1 MKKPLD
7 LTVEEDETRLDVFVS
22 GRCGISRSYAQ
33 KLIDLGDVSVNGRSA
48 KPSRKVVTGD
58 RVSVTLPSPQPPD
71 LAPEDIPLT
80 VVYEDGDV
88 IVIDKPAGLVVHPTA
103 GQRTGTLVNAL
114 LARCPDLGGIDGML
128 RPGIVHRLDKD
139 TSGLMVVAKND
150 AAHASLSRQIKRRA
164 ITKAYI
170 VLVVGH
176 LSPESGAIE
185 APIGRSPSD
194 RKRMGVVSG
203 GKEARTQYQ
212 VIRYPNGHTLLEAI
226 LETGRTHQIRVHF
239 SAIGHPVLGDP
250 VYGKKSKF
258 LGRQFLHAHRLGFRL
273 PSSGEYVEFTS
284 SLPADL
290 QEALVA
296 LSYQRT
302 S

>member
-1 MKKPLD
+1 MQEPLK
-7 LTVEEDETRLDVFVS
+7 LTVEEDETRLDIFVA
-22 GRCGISRSYAQ
+22 GRCGVSRSYAQ
-33 KLIDLGDVSVNGRSA
+33 KLIELGDVTVNGCSA

-58 RVSVTLPSPQPPD
+58 RVSVTLPPPEPLD
-71 LAPEDIPLT
+71 LVPEDIPLK
-80 VVYEDGDV
+80 VVYEDSDV

-114 LARCPDLGGIDGML
+114 LARCPDLGGIDGTL

-139 TSGLMVVAKND
+139 TSGLMMVAKND
-150 AAHASLSRQIKRRA
+150 AAHASLSRQIKRRG

-170 VLVVGH
+170 VLVAGH

-185 APIGRSPSD
+185 APIGRSVKD

-203 GKEARTQYQ
+203 GKDARTQYQ
-212 VIRYPNGHTLLEAI
+212 VIKYLNGHTLLEAI

-239 SAIGHPVLGDP
+239 SAIGHPVFGDP
-250 VYGKKSKF
+250 VYGKKSKV

-284 SLPADL
+284 ILPADL
-290 QEALVA
+290 QGALVA
-296 LSYQRT
+296 LSHQHT

>member
-1 MKKPLD
+1 MQEPLE
-7 LTVEEDETRLDVFVS
+7 LTVEDAETRLDIFVA
-22 GRCGISRSYAQ
+22 GRCGVSRSYAQ
-33 KLIDLGDVSVNGRSA
+33 KLIELGDVTVNGGSA
-48 KPSRKVVTGD
+48 KPSRKVGSGD
-58 RVSVTLPSPQPPD
+58 RVSVTLPPPEPLD
-71 LAPEDIPLT
+71 LAPEDIPLK
-80 VVYEDGDV
+80 VVYEDNDV

-114 LARCPDLGGIDGML
+114 LARCPSLGGIDGTP
-128 RPGIVHRLDKD
+128 RQGIVHRLDKD
-139 TSGLMVVAKND
+139 TSGLMMVAKND
-150 AAHASLSRQIKRRA
+150 AAHASLSRQIKKRA
-164 ITKAYI
+164 IAKAYI

-185 APIGRSPSD
+185 APIGRSPRD
-194 RKRMGVVSG
+194 RKRMGVVSR

-212 VIRYPNGHTLLEAI
+212 VIRYLDGHTLLEAI

-239 SAIGHPVLGDP
+239 SAIGHPVFGDP
-250 VYGKKSKF
+250 VYGKKSKV

-273 PSSGEYVEFTS
+273 PSTREYVEFTS

-296 LSYQRT
+296 LSHQHT